1 MDLQHAPLLRL
12 QVARTEQG
20 DWLVLMQLHHLVSD
34 HVALEVVVEEVGAYM
49 EGRASQLDEPQPY
62 REYVAHVLH
71 WARHSDAQRFF
82 SERLS
87 SIEEPSA
94 PFGLVQGTGDDFPIE
109 EVHELLDE
117 QLADRLRTQ
126 ARQLRMSSA
135 SLFHAAWALV
145 VAATSARNTVVF
157 GTVLSGRLQG
167 AAGADRAL
175 GMFINTLPL
184 CVTLSG
190 QTASELIQ
198 QVHSELL
205 ELVKYEPASLTLAQR
220 CSGVDPRAPLFT
232 ALLNYRHSPHA
243 KVAPL
248 SALSRIAVLGRRE
261 RTNYPLTVSV
271 DDLDEAFGLS
281 VQADQRI
288 QARRVLCYLQTA
300 LQSLVEALE
309 HDPGRAA
316 LDIQVLPTEE
326 HRTLIDE
333 FNATAMEFTSCSRSR
348 CAGRRRRWRWCT
360 SRSG

>member
-1 MDLQHAPLLRL
+1 MLPLVELSEQEIKAIVAQVPGGARNVQDIYPLAPLQEGILFHHLMSAAGDTYVLPTLLRIPSDAELEAFQAALQSVIDRHDILRTAVMWAGLSRPVQVVYRCAHLPVERVQLDDDVDVLAQMRERLLPERQQMDLQHAPLLRL

-167 AAGADRAL
+167 AAGASARTIRSL
-175 GMFINTLPL
+175 YPSTIWMRH
-184 CVTLSG
+184 SG
-190 QTASELIQ
+190 SACKPI
-198 QVHSELL
+198 
-205 ELVKYEPASLTLAQR
+205 
-220 CSGVDPRAPLFT
+220 SG
-232 ALLNYRHSPHA
+232 YRHGECCAICRQH
-243 KVAPL
+243 
-248 SALSRIAVLGRRE
+248 
-261 RTNYPLTVSV
+261 
-271 DDLDEAFGLS
+271 
-281 VQADQRI
+281 
-288 QARRVLCYLQTA
+288 
-300 LQSLVEALE
+300 
-309 HDPGRAA
+309 
-316 LDIQVLPTEE
+316 
-326 HRTLIDE
+326 
-333 FNATAMEFTSCSRSR
+333 CSRWW
-348 CAGRRRRWRWCT
+348 RR
-360 SRSG
+360 